1 MQLELITSDQQPT
14 FEHLLSTVGL
24 GNEGLATAQ
33 AYGWWQDGKLQAGG
47 ALEIY
52 GELGLLR
59 SVAVRPDQQN
69 QGLGAALLDALE
81 QQARQLG
88 LQTLYLLTTS
98 AAKFFA
104 AHGYQPIERAEA
116 DSRLH
121 ASVQWGSICSS
132 ATLMVKHLV

>member
-1 MQLELITSDQQPT
+1 MQLEPITSDQQPI
-14 FEHLLSTVGL
+14 FEHLLNTVGL
-24 GNEGLATAQ
+24 DNEGLAMAQ
-33 AYGWWQDGKLQAGG
+33 AYGWWQNANLQAGG
-47 ALEIY
+47 ALELY
-52 GELGLLR
+52 GEIGLLR
-59 SVAVRPDQQN
+59 SVAVTPDRQN
-69 QGLGAALLDALE
+69 QGLGAALLAALE
-81 QQARQLG
+81 QQAQQQG

>member
-1 MQLELITSDQQPT
+1 MQLEPITSDQQPT

-24 GNEGLATAQ
+24 GNEGLSTAQ
-33 AYGWWQDGKLQAGG
+33 AYGWWQDGNLVAGG

-52 GELGLLR
+52 GEFGLLR

-69 QGLGAALLDALE
+69 QGLGMALLEALE
-81 QQARQLG
+81 QQAQRQG
-88 LQTLYLLTTS
+88 MQTLYLLTTS

-104 AHGYQPIERAEA
+104 AHGYQPIERSAA

-121 ASVQWGSICSS
+121 NSAQWGAICSS
-132 ATLMVKHLV
+132 ASLMVKQLV

>member
-1 MQLELITSDQQPT
+1 MQLEPITSDQQPT
-14 FEHLLSTVGL
+14 FEQLLSTVGL

-33 AYGWWQDGKLQAGG
+33 AYGWWQDGNLVAGG

-59 SVAVRPDQQN
+59 SVAVTPDQQN
-69 QGLGAALLDALE
+69 QGLGATLLAALE
-81 QQARQLG
+81 QQAQRQG
-88 LQTLYLLTTS
+88 MQTLYLLTTS

-104 AHGYQPIERAEA
+104 THGYQPIPRAEA

-121 ASVQWGSICSS
+121 ASAQWGSICSS